1 MHLSGPTNRLWA
13 AFRNLVKAGLFASR
27 VVVEDLLLSVFRQGL
42 IRLHIGLIAARNGR
56 HPALGRR
63 FVGIYSGQVWNGIGS
78 KTISGGPGL
87 DIGPGIGRRSVAARW
102 GLLRTGW
109 PIY

>member
-1 MHLSGPTNRLWA
+1 MTDRSMHLSGPTNRLWA

-27 VVVEDLLLSVFRQGL
+27 VVVEDLLLSVFRQ
-42 IRLHIGLIAARNGR
+42 GLIAARNGR